1 MIIVKI
7 IKRDG
12 TINNFEVD
20 KIKNA
25 ISKACQEIGKD
36 MSDSEILNIVMNV
49 VSNIN
54 SYMEENKLTEI
65 NVEQIQDFVEKALSD
80 YKDILIA
87 YKNYRRERNRIRDTK
102 TDIMKT
108 VKAIGVETDRDNAN
122 VGNNFSAKLLRIAS
136 ESNKWTQTSSVIPKE
151 MAKLHENGDLYFHD
165 LDSYNL
171 TTNCLHVPTRKMLTE
186 GFNTGYGTIKR
197 PQRIESAAELSCI
210 LLQASQNDCFGGQS
224 HPNFDNDMGLFVE
237 PTRQEIKNEYL
248 SLGIDN
254 DEKVEEKVEKR
265 IHQAMQAVVYNLNSM
280 HSRAGSQVPF
290 SSVNIGIPES
300 KDAALVCKV
309 FLEEYNKGL
318 GNGEQPIFPNIIF
331 RVKDGVNA
339 KEGDPYYYLY
349 ELACKVAAKHMNPTF
364 MNINADFNKE
374 YYDKG
379 YIPATMGCRTYLM
392 SNINGEPGTEG
403 RGNIAPITMNLPRM
417 GLQANG
423 SIEKFYEILD
433 KRLIQSRDCLLH
445 RYSILKELKVKDLPF
460 VAGQKLMKGS
470 ENLSMNDSIEPILKQ
485 GTWGIGFIGLAETL
499 IALTGKHH
507 GEDENSRKL
516 GYEIIKHI
524 RDFCDKTTKE
534 FKLNFSAYATP
545 AEGLSGKF
553 ISKDIK
559 IFGKIKGITD
569 KKYYTNSFHVPVGYQ
584 ISIKEKIDI
593 EAPYHKLCNGG
604 HISYIELDNCPSS
617 EVIKS
622 IVDYAFNNTNIG
634 YFGINFHIKYC
645 KDCGTYLLNEQDTCP
660 KCNSKNIQGISR
672 VTGYLSLDERFAP
685 EDSFGKGAEKADRIS
700 HNKKEKFI
708 SYKR

>member
-1 MIIVKI
+1 MKI

-65 NVEQIQDFVEKALSD
+65 NVEQIQDFVEKNLSD

-171 TTNCLHVPTRKMLTE
+171 TTNCIGEDEYLLLRDNTNGQNSWKKFSELNKYFTEENKVNNTNNNVETVRVNNISTLGRLGFTNIRYISRRKLNKNEKMYKLNTRRNKGIYCTGEHKIPVIRDGKEVLLEAKQIMKGDKLLLAKNITSANKDSEEIIRIDIIDGYNGYVYDLETDEHWFNVNDYIVHNCLHVPTRKMLTE

-331 RVKDGVNA
+331 RVKDGINA

-379 YIPATMGCRTYLM
+379 YIPATMG
-392 SNINGEPGTEG
+392 
-403 RGNIAPITMNLPRM
+403 
-417 GLQANG
+417 
-423 SIEKFYEILD
+423 
-433 KRLIQSRDCLLH
+433 
-445 RYSILKELKVKDLPF
+445 
-460 VAGQKLMKGS
+460 
-470 ENLSMNDSIEPILKQ
+470 
-485 GTWGIGFIGLAETL
+485 
-499 IALTGKHH
+499 
-507 GEDENSRKL
+507 
-516 GYEIIKHI
+516 
-524 RDFCDKTTKE
+524 
-534 FKLNFSAYATP
+534 
-545 AEGLSGKF
+545 
-553 ISKDIK
+553 
-559 IFGKIKGITD
+559 
-569 KKYYTNSFHVPVGYQ
+569 
-584 ISIKEKIDI
+584 
-593 EAPYHKLCNGG
+593 
-604 HISYIELDNCPSS
+604 
-617 EVIKS
+617 
-622 IVDYAFNNTNIG
+622 
-634 YFGINFHIKYC
+634 
-645 KDCGTYLLNEQDTCP
+645 
-660 KCNSKNIQGISR
+660 
-672 VTGYLSLDERFAP
+672 
-685 EDSFGKGAEKADRIS
+685 
-700 HNKKEKFI
+700 
-708 SYKR
+708 

>member
-1 MIIVKI
+1 MKI

-65 NVEQIQDFVEKALSD
+65 NVEQIQDFVEKNLSD

-171 TTNCLHVPTRKMLTE
+171 TTNCIGEDEYLLLRDNTNGQNSWKKFSELNKYFTEENKVNNTNNNVETVRVNNISTLGRLGFTNIRYISRRKLNENEKMYKLNTRRDKGIYCTGEHKIPVIRDEKEVLLEAKQIMKGDKLLLAKNITSANKDSEEIIRIDIIDGYNGYVYDLETDEHWFSVNDYIVHNCLHVPTRKMLTE

-379 YIPATMGCRTYLM
+379 YIPATMG
-392 SNINGEPGTEG
+392 
-403 RGNIAPITMNLPRM
+403 
-417 GLQANG
+417 
-423 SIEKFYEILD
+423 
-433 KRLIQSRDCLLH
+433 
-445 RYSILKELKVKDLPF
+445 
-460 VAGQKLMKGS
+460 
-470 ENLSMNDSIEPILKQ
+470 
-485 GTWGIGFIGLAETL
+485 
-499 IALTGKHH
+499 
-507 GEDENSRKL
+507 
-516 GYEIIKHI
+516 
-524 RDFCDKTTKE
+524 
-534 FKLNFSAYATP
+534 
-545 AEGLSGKF
+545 
-553 ISKDIK
+553 
-559 IFGKIKGITD
+559 
-569 KKYYTNSFHVPVGYQ
+569 
-584 ISIKEKIDI
+584 
-593 EAPYHKLCNGG
+593 
-604 HISYIELDNCPSS
+604 
-617 EVIKS
+617 
-622 IVDYAFNNTNIG
+622 
-634 YFGINFHIKYC
+634 
-645 KDCGTYLLNEQDTCP
+645 
-660 KCNSKNIQGISR
+660 
-672 VTGYLSLDERFAP
+672 
-685 EDSFGKGAEKADRIS
+685 
-700 HNKKEKFI
+700 
-708 SYKR
+708 

>member
-1 MIIVKI
+1 MKI

-65 NVEQIQDFVEKALSD
+65 NVEQIQDFVEKNLSD

-171 TTNCLHVPTRKMLTE
+171 TTNCIGEDEYLLLRDNTNGQNSWKKFSELNKYFTEENKVNNTDNNVETVRVNNISTLGRLGFTNIRYISRRKLNENEKMYKLNTRRNKGIYCTGEHKIPVIRDGEEVLLEAKQIMKGDKLLLAKNITSANKDSEEIIRIDIIDGYNGYVYDLETDEHWFSVNDYIVHNCLHVPTRKMLTE

-290 SSVNIGIPES
+290 SSVNIGIPKS

-379 YIPATMGCRTYLM
+379 YIPATMG
-392 SNINGEPGTEG
+392 
-403 RGNIAPITMNLPRM
+403 
-417 GLQANG
+417 
-423 SIEKFYEILD
+423 
-433 KRLIQSRDCLLH
+433 
-445 RYSILKELKVKDLPF
+445 
-460 VAGQKLMKGS
+460 
-470 ENLSMNDSIEPILKQ
+470 
-485 GTWGIGFIGLAETL
+485 
-499 IALTGKHH
+499 
-507 GEDENSRKL
+507 
-516 GYEIIKHI
+516 
-524 RDFCDKTTKE
+524 
-534 FKLNFSAYATP
+534 
-545 AEGLSGKF
+545 
-553 ISKDIK
+553 
-559 IFGKIKGITD
+559 
-569 KKYYTNSFHVPVGYQ
+569 
-584 ISIKEKIDI
+584 
-593 EAPYHKLCNGG
+593 
-604 HISYIELDNCPSS
+604 
-617 EVIKS
+617 
-622 IVDYAFNNTNIG
+622 
-634 YFGINFHIKYC
+634 
-645 KDCGTYLLNEQDTCP
+645 
-660 KCNSKNIQGISR
+660 
-672 VTGYLSLDERFAP
+672 
-685 EDSFGKGAEKADRIS
+685 
-700 HNKKEKFI
+700 
-708 SYKR
+708 

>member
-1 MIIVKI
+1 MKI

-65 NVEQIQDFVEKALSD
+65 NVEQIQDFVEKNLSD

-171 TTNCLHVPTRKMLTE
+171 TTNCIGEDEYLLLRDNTNGQNSWKKFSELNKYFTEENKVNNTDNNVETVRVNNISTLGRLGFTNIRYISRRKLNENEKMYKLNTRRNKGIYCTGEHKIPVIRDGKEVLLEAKQIMKGDKLLLARNFSSEENKDSEEIIRIDIIDGYNGYVYDLETDEHWFNVNNYIVHNCLHVPTRKMLTE

-379 YIPATMGCRTYLM
+379 YIPATMG
-392 SNINGEPGTEG
+392 
-403 RGNIAPITMNLPRM
+403 
-417 GLQANG
+417 
-423 SIEKFYEILD
+423 
-433 KRLIQSRDCLLH
+433 
-445 RYSILKELKVKDLPF
+445 
-460 VAGQKLMKGS
+460 
-470 ENLSMNDSIEPILKQ
+470 
-485 GTWGIGFIGLAETL
+485 
-499 IALTGKHH
+499 
-507 GEDENSRKL
+507 
-516 GYEIIKHI
+516 
-524 RDFCDKTTKE
+524 
-534 FKLNFSAYATP
+534 
-545 AEGLSGKF
+545 
-553 ISKDIK
+553 
-559 IFGKIKGITD
+559 
-569 KKYYTNSFHVPVGYQ
+569 
-584 ISIKEKIDI
+584 
-593 EAPYHKLCNGG
+593 
-604 HISYIELDNCPSS
+604 
-617 EVIKS
+617 
-622 IVDYAFNNTNIG
+622 
-634 YFGINFHIKYC
+634 
-645 KDCGTYLLNEQDTCP
+645 
-660 KCNSKNIQGISR
+660 
-672 VTGYLSLDERFAP
+672 
-685 EDSFGKGAEKADRIS
+685 
-700 HNKKEKFI
+700 
-708 SYKR
+708 

>member
-1 MIIVKI
+1 MKI

-65 NVEQIQDFVEKALSD
+65 NVEQIQDFVEKNLSD

-186 GFNTGYGTIKR
+186 GFNTGYGTINR

-417 GLQANG
+417 GLQAAG

>member
-1 MIIVKI
+1 MKI

-65 NVEQIQDFVEKALSD
+65 NVEQIQDFVEKNLSD

-171 TTNCLHVPTRKMLTE
+171 TTNCIGEDEYLLLRDNTNGQNSWKKFSELNKYFTEENKVNNTNNNVETVRVNNISTLGRLGFTNIRYISRRKLNENEKMYKLNTRRNKGIYCTGEHKIPVIRDGEEVLLEAKQIMKGDKLLLARNITSANKDSEEIIRIDIIDGYNGYVYDLETDEHWFSVNDYIVHNCLHVPTRKMLTE

-379 YIPATMGCRTYLM
+379 YIPATMG
-392 SNINGEPGTEG
+392 
-403 RGNIAPITMNLPRM
+403 
-417 GLQANG
+417 
-423 SIEKFYEILD
+423 
-433 KRLIQSRDCLLH
+433 
-445 RYSILKELKVKDLPF
+445 
-460 VAGQKLMKGS
+460 
-470 ENLSMNDSIEPILKQ
+470 
-485 GTWGIGFIGLAETL
+485 
-499 IALTGKHH
+499 
-507 GEDENSRKL
+507 
-516 GYEIIKHI
+516 
-524 RDFCDKTTKE
+524 
-534 FKLNFSAYATP
+534 
-545 AEGLSGKF
+545 
-553 ISKDIK
+553 
-559 IFGKIKGITD
+559 
-569 KKYYTNSFHVPVGYQ
+569 
-584 ISIKEKIDI
+584 
-593 EAPYHKLCNGG
+593 
-604 HISYIELDNCPSS
+604 
-617 EVIKS
+617 
-622 IVDYAFNNTNIG
+622 
-634 YFGINFHIKYC
+634 
-645 KDCGTYLLNEQDTCP
+645 
-660 KCNSKNIQGISR
+660 
-672 VTGYLSLDERFAP
+672 
-685 EDSFGKGAEKADRIS
+685 
-700 HNKKEKFI
+700 
-708 SYKR
+708 

>member
-65 NVEQIQDFVEKALSD
+65 NVEQIQDFVEKNLSD

-171 TTNCLHVPTRKMLTE
+171 TTNCIGEDEYLLLRDNTNGQNSWKKFSELNKYFTEENKVNNTNNNVETVRVNNISTLGRLGFTNIRYISRRKLNENEKMYKLNTRRNKGIYCTGEHKIPVIRDGKEVLLEAKQIMKGDKLLLAKNITSANKDSEEIIRIDIIDGYNGYVYDLETDEHWFSVNDYIVHNCLHVPTRKMLTE
-186 GFNTGYGTIKR
+186 GFNTGYGTINR

-379 YIPATMGCRTYLM
+379 YIPATMG
-392 SNINGEPGTEG
+392 
-403 RGNIAPITMNLPRM
+403 
-417 GLQANG
+417 
-423 SIEKFYEILD
+423 
-433 KRLIQSRDCLLH
+433 
-445 RYSILKELKVKDLPF
+445 
-460 VAGQKLMKGS
+460 
-470 ENLSMNDSIEPILKQ
+470 
-485 GTWGIGFIGLAETL
+485 
-499 IALTGKHH
+499 
-507 GEDENSRKL
+507 
-516 GYEIIKHI
+516 
-524 RDFCDKTTKE
+524 
-534 FKLNFSAYATP
+534 
-545 AEGLSGKF
+545 
-553 ISKDIK
+553 
-559 IFGKIKGITD
+559 
-569 KKYYTNSFHVPVGYQ
+569 
-584 ISIKEKIDI
+584 
-593 EAPYHKLCNGG
+593 
-604 HISYIELDNCPSS
+604 
-617 EVIKS
+617 
-622 IVDYAFNNTNIG
+622 
-634 YFGINFHIKYC
+634 
-645 KDCGTYLLNEQDTCP
+645 
-660 KCNSKNIQGISR
+660 
-672 VTGYLSLDERFAP
+672 
-685 EDSFGKGAEKADRIS
+685 
-700 HNKKEKFI
+700 
-708 SYKR
+708 

>member
-1 MIIVKI
+1 MKI

-65 NVEQIQDFVEKALSD
+65 NVEQIQDFVEKNLSD

-171 TTNCLHVPTRKMLTE
+171 TTNCIGEDEYLLLRDNTNGQNSWKKFSELNKYFTEENKVNNTNNNVETVRVNNISTLGRLGFTNIRYISRRKLNENEKMYKLNTRRNKGIYCTGEHKIPVIRDGKEVLLEAKQIMKGDKLLLARNFSSEENKNSEEIIKIDIIDGYNGYVYDLETDEHWFNVNNYIVHNCLHVPTRKMLTE

-331 RVKDGVNA
+331 RVKDGINA

-379 YIPATMGCRTYLM
+379 YIPATMG
-392 SNINGEPGTEG
+392 
-403 RGNIAPITMNLPRM
+403 
-417 GLQANG
+417 
-423 SIEKFYEILD
+423 
-433 KRLIQSRDCLLH
+433 
-445 RYSILKELKVKDLPF
+445 
-460 VAGQKLMKGS
+460 
-470 ENLSMNDSIEPILKQ
+470 
-485 GTWGIGFIGLAETL
+485 
-499 IALTGKHH
+499 
-507 GEDENSRKL
+507 
-516 GYEIIKHI
+516 
-524 RDFCDKTTKE
+524 
-534 FKLNFSAYATP
+534 
-545 AEGLSGKF
+545 
-553 ISKDIK
+553 
-559 IFGKIKGITD
+559 
-569 KKYYTNSFHVPVGYQ
+569 
-584 ISIKEKIDI
+584 
-593 EAPYHKLCNGG
+593 
-604 HISYIELDNCPSS
+604 
-617 EVIKS
+617 
-622 IVDYAFNNTNIG
+622 
-634 YFGINFHIKYC
+634 
-645 KDCGTYLLNEQDTCP
+645 
-660 KCNSKNIQGISR
+660 
-672 VTGYLSLDERFAP
+672 
-685 EDSFGKGAEKADRIS
+685 
-700 HNKKEKFI
+700 
-708 SYKR
+708 

>member
-65 NVEQIQDFVEKALSD
+65 NVEQIQDFVEKNLSD

-379 YIPATMGCRTYLM
+379 YIPATMG
-392 SNINGEPGTEG
+392 
-403 RGNIAPITMNLPRM
+403 
-417 GLQANG
+417 
-423 SIEKFYEILD
+423 
-433 KRLIQSRDCLLH
+433 
-445 RYSILKELKVKDLPF
+445 
-460 VAGQKLMKGS
+460 
-470 ENLSMNDSIEPILKQ
+470 
-485 GTWGIGFIGLAETL
+485 
-499 IALTGKHH
+499 
-507 GEDENSRKL
+507 
-516 GYEIIKHI
+516 
-524 RDFCDKTTKE
+524 
-534 FKLNFSAYATP
+534 
-545 AEGLSGKF
+545 
-553 ISKDIK
+553 
-559 IFGKIKGITD
+559 
-569 KKYYTNSFHVPVGYQ
+569 
-584 ISIKEKIDI
+584 
-593 EAPYHKLCNGG
+593 
-604 HISYIELDNCPSS
+604 
-617 EVIKS
+617 
-622 IVDYAFNNTNIG
+622 
-634 YFGINFHIKYC
+634 
-645 KDCGTYLLNEQDTCP
+645 
-660 KCNSKNIQGISR
+660 
-672 VTGYLSLDERFAP
+672 
-685 EDSFGKGAEKADRIS
+685 
-700 HNKKEKFI
+700 
-708 SYKR
+708 

>member
-1 MIIVKI
+1 MKI

-65 NVEQIQDFVEKALSD
+65 NVEQIQDFVEKNLSD

-171 TTNCLHVPTRKMLTE
+171 TTNCIGEDEYLLLRDNTNGQNSWKKFSELNKYFTEENKVNNTNNNVETVRVNNISTLGRLGFTNIRYISRRKLNENEKMYKLNTRRDKGIYCTGEHKIPVIRDEKEVLLEAKQIMKGDKLLLAKNITSANKDSEEIIRIDIIDGYNGYVYDLETDEHWFSVNDYIVHNCLHVPTRKMLTE
-186 GFNTGYGTIKR
+186 GFNTGYGTINR

-379 YIPATMGCRTYLM
+379 YIPATMG
-392 SNINGEPGTEG
+392 
-403 RGNIAPITMNLPRM
+403 
-417 GLQANG
+417 
-423 SIEKFYEILD
+423 
-433 KRLIQSRDCLLH
+433 
-445 RYSILKELKVKDLPF
+445 
-460 VAGQKLMKGS
+460 
-470 ENLSMNDSIEPILKQ
+470 
-485 GTWGIGFIGLAETL
+485 
-499 IALTGKHH
+499 
-507 GEDENSRKL
+507 
-516 GYEIIKHI
+516 
-524 RDFCDKTTKE
+524 
-534 FKLNFSAYATP
+534 
-545 AEGLSGKF
+545 
-553 ISKDIK
+553 
-559 IFGKIKGITD
+559 
-569 KKYYTNSFHVPVGYQ
+569 
-584 ISIKEKIDI
+584 
-593 EAPYHKLCNGG
+593 
-604 HISYIELDNCPSS
+604 
-617 EVIKS
+617 
-622 IVDYAFNNTNIG
+622 
-634 YFGINFHIKYC
+634 
-645 KDCGTYLLNEQDTCP
+645 
-660 KCNSKNIQGISR
+660 
-672 VTGYLSLDERFAP
+672 
-685 EDSFGKGAEKADRIS
+685 
-700 HNKKEKFI
+700 
-708 SYKR
+708 

>member
-65 NVEQIQDFVEKALSD
+65 NVEQIQDFVEKNLSD

-171 TTNCLHVPTRKMLTE
+171 TTNCIGEDEYLLLRDNTNGQNSWKKFSELNKYFTEENKVNNTDNNVETVRVNNISTLGRLGFTNIRYISRRKLNENEKMYKLNTRRNKGIYCTGEHKIPVIRDEKEVLLEAKQIMKGDKLLLAKNITSANKDLEEIIRIDIIDGYNGYVYDLETDEHWFSVNDYIVHNCLHVPTRKMLTE

-379 YIPATMGCRTYLM
+379 YIPATMG
-392 SNINGEPGTEG
+392 
-403 RGNIAPITMNLPRM
+403 
-417 GLQANG
+417 
-423 SIEKFYEILD
+423 
-433 KRLIQSRDCLLH
+433 
-445 RYSILKELKVKDLPF
+445 
-460 VAGQKLMKGS
+460 
-470 ENLSMNDSIEPILKQ
+470 
-485 GTWGIGFIGLAETL
+485 
-499 IALTGKHH
+499 
-507 GEDENSRKL
+507 
-516 GYEIIKHI
+516 
-524 RDFCDKTTKE
+524 
-534 FKLNFSAYATP
+534 
-545 AEGLSGKF
+545 
-553 ISKDIK
+553 
-559 IFGKIKGITD
+559 
-569 KKYYTNSFHVPVGYQ
+569 
-584 ISIKEKIDI
+584 
-593 EAPYHKLCNGG
+593 
-604 HISYIELDNCPSS
+604 
-617 EVIKS
+617 
-622 IVDYAFNNTNIG
+622 
-634 YFGINFHIKYC
+634 
-645 KDCGTYLLNEQDTCP
+645 
-660 KCNSKNIQGISR
+660 
-672 VTGYLSLDERFAP
+672 
-685 EDSFGKGAEKADRIS
+685 
-700 HNKKEKFI
+700 
-708 SYKR
+708 

>member
-1 MIIVKI
+1 MKI

-65 NVEQIQDFVEKALSD
+65 NVEQIQDFVEKNLSD

-171 TTNCLHVPTRKMLTE
+171 TTNCIGEDEYLLLRDNTNGQNSWKKFSELNKYFTEENKVNNTNNNVETVRVNNISTLGRLGFTNIRYISRRKLNENEKMYKLNTRRNKGIYCTGEHKIPVIRDGKEVLLEAKQIMKGDKLLLAKNITSANKDSEEIIRIDIIDGYNGYVYDLETDEHWFSVNDYIVHNCLHVPTRKMLTE

-364 MNINADFNKE
+364 MNINANFNKE

-379 YIPATMGCRTYLM
+379 YIPATMG
-392 SNINGEPGTEG
+392 
-403 RGNIAPITMNLPRM
+403 
-417 GLQANG
+417 
-423 SIEKFYEILD
+423 
-433 KRLIQSRDCLLH
+433 
-445 RYSILKELKVKDLPF
+445 
-460 VAGQKLMKGS
+460 
-470 ENLSMNDSIEPILKQ
+470 
-485 GTWGIGFIGLAETL
+485 
-499 IALTGKHH
+499 
-507 GEDENSRKL
+507 
-516 GYEIIKHI
+516 
-524 RDFCDKTTKE
+524 
-534 FKLNFSAYATP
+534 
-545 AEGLSGKF
+545 
-553 ISKDIK
+553 
-559 IFGKIKGITD
+559 
-569 KKYYTNSFHVPVGYQ
+569 
-584 ISIKEKIDI
+584 
-593 EAPYHKLCNGG
+593 
-604 HISYIELDNCPSS
+604 
-617 EVIKS
+617 
-622 IVDYAFNNTNIG
+622 
-634 YFGINFHIKYC
+634 
-645 KDCGTYLLNEQDTCP
+645 
-660 KCNSKNIQGISR
+660 
-672 VTGYLSLDERFAP
+672 
-685 EDSFGKGAEKADRIS
+685 
-700 HNKKEKFI
+700 
-708 SYKR
+708 

>member
-1 MIIVKI
+1 MKI

-65 NVEQIQDFVEKALSD
+65 NVEQIQDFVEKNLSD

-171 TTNCLHVPTRKMLTE
+171 TTNCIGEDEYLLLRDNTNGQNSWKKFSELNKYFTEENKVNNTNNNVETVRVNNISTLGRLGFTNIRYISRRKLNENEKMYKLNTRRNKGIYCTGEHKIPVIRDGKEVLLEAKQIMKGDKLLLAKNITSANKDSEEIIRIDIIDGYNGYVYDLETDEHWFSVNDYVVHNCLHVPTRKMLTE

-379 YIPATMGCRTYLM
+379 YIPATMG
-392 SNINGEPGTEG
+392 
-403 RGNIAPITMNLPRM
+403 
-417 GLQANG
+417 
-423 SIEKFYEILD
+423 
-433 KRLIQSRDCLLH
+433 
-445 RYSILKELKVKDLPF
+445 
-460 VAGQKLMKGS
+460 
-470 ENLSMNDSIEPILKQ
+470 
-485 GTWGIGFIGLAETL
+485 
-499 IALTGKHH
+499 
-507 GEDENSRKL
+507 
-516 GYEIIKHI
+516 
-524 RDFCDKTTKE
+524 
-534 FKLNFSAYATP
+534 
-545 AEGLSGKF
+545 
-553 ISKDIK
+553 
-559 IFGKIKGITD
+559 
-569 KKYYTNSFHVPVGYQ
+569 
-584 ISIKEKIDI
+584 
-593 EAPYHKLCNGG
+593 
-604 HISYIELDNCPSS
+604 
-617 EVIKS
+617 
-622 IVDYAFNNTNIG
+622 
-634 YFGINFHIKYC
+634 
-645 KDCGTYLLNEQDTCP
+645 
-660 KCNSKNIQGISR
+660 
-672 VTGYLSLDERFAP
+672 
-685 EDSFGKGAEKADRIS
+685 
-700 HNKKEKFI
+700 
-708 SYKR
+708 

>member
-1 MIIVKI
+1 MKI

-65 NVEQIQDFVEKALSD
+65 NVEQIQDFVEKNLSD

-171 TTNCLHVPTRKMLTE
+171 TTNCIGEDEYLLLRDNTNGQNSWKKFSELNKYFTEENKVNNTNNNVETVRVNNISTLGRLGFTNIRYISRRKLNENEKMYKLNTRRNKGIYCTGEHKIPVIRDGKEVLLEAKQIMKGNKLLLAKNIISANKDSEEIIRIDIIDGYNGYVYDLETDEHWFSVNDYIVHNCLHVPTRKMLTE
-186 GFNTGYGTIKR
+186 GFNTGYGTINR

-379 YIPATMGCRTYLM
+379 YIPATMG
-392 SNINGEPGTEG
+392 
-403 RGNIAPITMNLPRM
+403 
-417 GLQANG
+417 
-423 SIEKFYEILD
+423 
-433 KRLIQSRDCLLH
+433 
-445 RYSILKELKVKDLPF
+445 
-460 VAGQKLMKGS
+460 
-470 ENLSMNDSIEPILKQ
+470 
-485 GTWGIGFIGLAETL
+485 
-499 IALTGKHH
+499 
-507 GEDENSRKL
+507 
-516 GYEIIKHI
+516 
-524 RDFCDKTTKE
+524 
-534 FKLNFSAYATP
+534 
-545 AEGLSGKF
+545 
-553 ISKDIK
+553 
-559 IFGKIKGITD
+559 
-569 KKYYTNSFHVPVGYQ
+569 
-584 ISIKEKIDI
+584 
-593 EAPYHKLCNGG
+593 
-604 HISYIELDNCPSS
+604 
-617 EVIKS
+617 
-622 IVDYAFNNTNIG
+622 
-634 YFGINFHIKYC
+634 
-645 KDCGTYLLNEQDTCP
+645 
-660 KCNSKNIQGISR
+660 
-672 VTGYLSLDERFAP
+672 
-685 EDSFGKGAEKADRIS
+685 
-700 HNKKEKFI
+700 
-708 SYKR
+708 

>member
-1 MIIVKI
+1 MKI

-65 NVEQIQDFVEKALSD
+65 NVEQIQDFVEKNLSD

-171 TTNCLHVPTRKMLTE
+171 TTNCIGEDEYLLLRDNTNGQNSWKKFSELNKYFTEENKVNNTNNNVETVRVNNISTLGRLGFTNIRYISRRKLNENEKMYKLNTRRDKGIYCTGEHKIPVIRDGEEVLLEAKQIMKGDKLLLAKNITSANKDSEEIIRIDIIDGYNGYVYDLETDEHWFSVNDYIVHNCLHVPTRKMLTE
-186 GFNTGYGTIKR
+186 GFNTGYGTINR

-379 YIPATMGCRTYLM
+379 YIPATMG
-392 SNINGEPGTEG
+392 
-403 RGNIAPITMNLPRM
+403 
-417 GLQANG
+417 
-423 SIEKFYEILD
+423 
-433 KRLIQSRDCLLH
+433 
-445 RYSILKELKVKDLPF
+445 
-460 VAGQKLMKGS
+460 
-470 ENLSMNDSIEPILKQ
+470 
-485 GTWGIGFIGLAETL
+485 
-499 IALTGKHH
+499 
-507 GEDENSRKL
+507 
-516 GYEIIKHI
+516 
-524 RDFCDKTTKE
+524 
-534 FKLNFSAYATP
+534 
-545 AEGLSGKF
+545 
-553 ISKDIK
+553 
-559 IFGKIKGITD
+559 
-569 KKYYTNSFHVPVGYQ
+569 
-584 ISIKEKIDI
+584 
-593 EAPYHKLCNGG
+593 
-604 HISYIELDNCPSS
+604 
-617 EVIKS
+617 
-622 IVDYAFNNTNIG
+622 
-634 YFGINFHIKYC
+634 
-645 KDCGTYLLNEQDTCP
+645 
-660 KCNSKNIQGISR
+660 
-672 VTGYLSLDERFAP
+672 
-685 EDSFGKGAEKADRIS
+685 
-700 HNKKEKFI
+700 
-708 SYKR
+708 

>member
-1 MIIVKI
+1 MKI

-65 NVEQIQDFVEKALSD
+65 NVEQIQDFVEKNLSD

-171 TTNCLHVPTRKMLTE
+171 TTNCIGEDEYLLLRDNTNGQNSWKKFSELNKYFTEENKVNNTNNNVETVRVNNISTLGRLGFTNIRYISRRKLNENEKMYKLNTRRNKGIYCTGEHKIPVIRDGKEVLLEAKQIMKGDKLLLAKNITSANKDSEEVIRIDIIDGYNGYVYDLETDEHWFSVNDYIVHNCLHVPTRKMLTE
-186 GFNTGYGTIKR
+186 GFNTGYGTINK

-339 KEGDPYYYLY
+339 KKGDPYYYLY

-379 YIPATMGCRTYLM
+379 YIPATMG
-392 SNINGEPGTEG
+392 
-403 RGNIAPITMNLPRM
+403 
-417 GLQANG
+417 
-423 SIEKFYEILD
+423 
-433 KRLIQSRDCLLH
+433 
-445 RYSILKELKVKDLPF
+445 
-460 VAGQKLMKGS
+460 
-470 ENLSMNDSIEPILKQ
+470 
-485 GTWGIGFIGLAETL
+485 
-499 IALTGKHH
+499 
-507 GEDENSRKL
+507 
-516 GYEIIKHI
+516 
-524 RDFCDKTTKE
+524 
-534 FKLNFSAYATP
+534 
-545 AEGLSGKF
+545 
-553 ISKDIK
+553 
-559 IFGKIKGITD
+559 
-569 KKYYTNSFHVPVGYQ
+569 
-584 ISIKEKIDI
+584 
-593 EAPYHKLCNGG
+593 
-604 HISYIELDNCPSS
+604 
-617 EVIKS
+617 
-622 IVDYAFNNTNIG
+622 
-634 YFGINFHIKYC
+634 
-645 KDCGTYLLNEQDTCP
+645 
-660 KCNSKNIQGISR
+660 
-672 VTGYLSLDERFAP
+672 
-685 EDSFGKGAEKADRIS
+685 
-700 HNKKEKFI
+700 
-708 SYKR
+708 

>member
-1 MIIVKI
+1 MVKI

-65 NVEQIQDFVEKALSD
+65 NVEQIQDFVEKNLSD

-186 GFNTGYGTIKR
+186 GFNTGYGTINR

-645 KDCGTYLLNEQDTCP
+645 KDCGTYLLNEQNICP